1 MLVTIG
7 VRRLIVEGK
16 LMAGLSDDLEII
28 TNLGDIVAFVFATPD
43 LYGREKLAALFERFQ
58 HAGSPPL
65 PDFRLHPQ
73 WDLLRRQW
81 YRWVVF
87 FGIFFLLGAPFTV
100 MVFVFGPIPIDLD
113 GHHYFTITR
122 SWALLLPLAAV
133 FAMLVIMAVWVGF
146 VWLFMSIPKFVAWA
160 LESISARIR
169 LDDGG
174 MLAYGAI
181 IYIGMR
187 LISIIAIAGPW
198 LVAHFWKLVALV
210 R

>member
-1 MLVTIG
+1 
-7 VRRLIVEGK
+7 
-16 LMAGLSDDLEII
+16 MAGLSDDLEII
-28 TNLGDIVAFVFATPD
+28 TNLGDIVAFVLATPD

-81 YRWVVF
+81 YRWMVL
-87 FGIFFLLGAPFTV
+87 FGIFFLFGVPFTV
-100 MVFVFGPIPIDLD
+100 MVFVFGPMPIDSD
-113 GHHYFTITR
+113 GHHYFNITR
-122 SWALLLPLAAV
+122 PLALLLPVVSV
-133 FAMLVIMAVWVGF
+133 FAVLVIIAGVTGI
-146 VWLFMSIPKFVAWA
+146 VWLVMSIPRFVAWA

-187 LISIIAIAGPW
+187 LISIFAIAWPW
-198 LVAHFWKLVALV
+198 FVAHFWKLVALV